1 MRGARIGGFE
11 RFHVVLVVAHRGVAR
26 VVTRVAPR
34 ADASHRPA
42 RHRRGAKIEVREPG
56 VGDPRS
62 RLAGDRSIDDAIDGI
77 ARRARGAATATAI
90 ARARAAARARMRTRG
105 ASGTPARAR
114 RARDGAF
121 LTSDAARRL
130 DEDLTA
136 GRACEARSLEAL
148 MRAAGRAA
156 ATATLDAFGGT
167 DFVVLCGPGNNGG
180 DGLALAREVA
190 TRRRDARVSVWY
202 PKGAGTNEL
211 YGELV
216 RECRETANVE
226 FVDEDAVLGMMR
238 ERATSAA
245 ATPRCFVDA
254 LFGFSFKGAVRAP
267 FVNVLN
273 ALVALTNGDAR
284 ETFTVSLDI
293 PSGWDVD
300 AGAPDD
306 GDVFVP
312 DLLVSL
318 TAPKQCCA
326 TLDDPARG
334 EPRPRVKRM
343 AQTHVVAGT
352 FLTDALCEKY
362 GLEQIPLRVD
372 SDREYVPLD
381 LWRR

>member
-1 MRGARIGGFE
+1 MASR
-11 RFHVVLVVAHRGVAR
+11 
-26 VVTRVAPR
+26 
-34 ADASHRPA
+34 DA
-42 RHRRGAKIEVREPG
+42 
-56 VGDPRS
+56 
-62 RLAGDRSIDDAIDGI
+62 
-77 ARRARGAATATAI
+77 RARAATATAI

-284 ETFTVSLDI
+284 DTFTVSLDI

-306 GDVFVP
+306 GDIFVP

>member
-1 MRGARIGGFE
+1 
-11 RFHVVLVVAHRGVAR
+11 
-26 VVTRVAPR
+26 
-34 ADASHRPA
+34 
-42 RHRRGAKIEVREPG
+42 
-56 VGDPRS
+56 
-62 RLAGDRSIDDAIDGI
+62 
-77 ARRARGAATATAI
+77 
-90 ARARAAARARMRTRG
+90 MRTRG

-273 ALVALTNGDAR
+273 ALVALTNGDA
-284 ETFTVSLDI
+284 
-293 PSGWDVD
+293 
-300 AGAPDD
+300 GAPDD
-306 GDVFVP
+306 GDIFVP